1 DGIKASAAAVSSLQK
16 VASLAK
22 LSHSSTVFSER
33 LEEFNYTIARA
44 NRTRWNSQFQTVK
57 EVVDIPSSILNSI
70 LSDLKKNDLIL
81 NTKDRK
87 VLAEFVFLFE
97 LFNEAT
103 VLTQG
108 ESYAT
113 ICLVAPTFLG
123 ILFDL
128 ERELGSSTLTLVSLC
143 EALIASIKARF
154 SGLLHYFE
162 IDVPF
167 NTYCMSE
174 RFSNVIFLISPLL
187 DARFKLLWLDSLHTL
202 KVGADVL
209 NTTEHNIDVMTKN
222 TDSLTKQKCLFPYLK
237 ENKKVSNEDKSRFLI
252 ELDAYLCE
260 ESREQNLL
268 FIKKHLYPRLYQL
281 SLKYLS
287 VPATSAP
294 IERVFLQSGFLMR
307 PHRASLTANDDCLL
321 TFLKCN
327 KFLL

>member
-1 DGIKASAAAVSSLQK
+1 
-16 VASLAK
+16 
-22 LSHSSTVFSER
+22 
-33 LEEFNYTIARA
+33 
-44 NRTRWNSQFQTVK
+44 
-57 EVVDIPSSILNSI
+57 
-70 LSDLKKNDLIL
+70 
-81 NTKDRK
+81 
-87 VLAEFVFLFE
+87 
-97 LFNEAT
+97 
-103 VLTQG
+103 
-108 ESYAT
+108 
-113 ICLVAPTFLG
+113 
-123 ILFDL
+123 
-128 ERELGSSTLTLVSLC
+128 
-143 EALIASIKARF
+143 
-154 SGLLHYFE
+154 
-162 IDVPF
+162 
-167 NTYCMSE
+167 
-174 RFSNVIFLISPLL
+174 
-187 DARFKLLWLDSLHTL
+187 

-222 TDSLTKQKCLFPYLK
+222 TDSFTKQKCLFPYLK

-287 VPATSAP
+287 VPVTSAP